1 MLEFATSEAMRDGLR
16 FAQNEPNKIQMV
28 QFSVFNVIRDKIM
41 SLARIFLVFPM
52 LLMGISG
59 LAMAADQDEAAK
71 AKILESFPEL
81 AFDDIGASPIPGLY
95 EVQLGSSVS
104 YISSDGRYLIRG
116 DIYDSVT
123 EENLTEARRTS
134 VRVRA
139 VENVGENS
147 MIIFEP
153 EQAKHTITVFT
164 DIDCGYCRKLHRQI
178 DDYNELGI
186 KVRYLFF
193 PRSGPDTMSWF
204 KAEHVWCADD
214 RNSALT
220 RAKAGE
226 AVQSDGCG
234 TTPVQQHYLLGRAF
248 GITGTPAIIVD
259 TGELIPGYVAP
270 DELIEYLN
278 E

>member
-204 KAEHVWCADD
+204 KAEHVWCAGD

>member
-1 MLEFATSEAMRDGLR
+1 MLEFAASEAMRDGLR

-41 SLARIFLVFPM
+41 SLVRIFVVF
-52 LLMGISG
+52 LTFLMGVSG
-59 LAMAADQDEAAK
+59 AAMAADQDEAAK

-81 AFDDIGASPIPGLY
+81 EFDDIGPSPIPGLY

-104 YISSDGRYLIRG
+104 YITSDGRYLIRG

-123 EENLTEARRTS
+123 EENLTEVRRTS

-139 VENVGENS
+139 VDNVGENS

-153 EQAKHTITVFT
+153 EQVKHTITVFT

-178 DDYNELGI
+178 DDYNERGI

-204 KAEHVWCADD
+204 KADHVWCADD

-248 GITGTPAIIVD
+248 GITGTPAIVVD

-270 DELIEYLN
+270 DELIGYLN

>member
-193 PRSGPDTMSWF
+193 PRSGQ
-204 KAEHVWCADD
+204 
-214 RNSALT
+214 T
-220 RAKAGE
+220 R
-226 AVQSDGCG
+226 
-234 TTPVQQHYLLGRAF
+234 
-248 GITGTPAIIVD
+248 
-259 TGELIPGYVAP
+259 
-270 DELIEYLN
+270 
-278 E
+278 